1 MNTLVNILTFFK
13 NFFLIK
19 KYLRNRDVL
28 YRYIRNICI
37 YTYVYIAWNF
47 VDILF
52 IGYKKRDQLFNL
64 IKKEKCSCKKYTKFK
79 GKKHDSKT

>member
-1 MNTLVNILTFFK
+1 MNTLVNILVSFR
-13 NFFLIK
+13 NFFLI

-52 IGYKKRDQLFNL
+52 IGYK
-64 IKKEKCSCKKYTKFK
+64 EKGSTF
-79 GKKHDSKT
+79 

>member
-1 MNTLVNILTFFK
+1 MNTLVNILVSFR
-13 NFFLIK
+13 NFFLI

-52 IGYKKRDQLFNL
+52 IGYKK
-64 IKKEKCSCKKYTKFK
+64 K
-79 GKKHDSKT
+79 GSTF